1 MTQAVPDIT
10 RSFDHND
17 PDFVADPYPMY
28 TTMRER
34 CPVLRSDRYGGYW
47 ILSRHEDV
55 RDALLD
61 WETFSSAT
69 PGTTTI
75 PTSVRR
81 TFNEIPLEVDP
92 PEQTRYRAIVNPWFS
107 KNTCERLEPQ
117 IRRIATDLIDGFAG
131 DEECDLVQQFAL
143 PLVARSLA
151 VFLHMP
157 ESEAEQWIEWM
168 EGIFHG
174 RLNDPARADRCS
186 RELIQYLDD
195 LAVDRRRSPRDD
207 YFSML
212 ATATF
217 DGRPLTDLEIRGYTV
232 VTFTA
237 GHETTVNGIG
247 NSLWYLS
254 EHPDDRARLIA
265 EPGLLPRAIEEFL
278 RFMSPIQVLGRNATR
293 DLELHGETI
302 HAGDL
307 VAVSYGSANRDE
319 RVFENPDRCII
330 DRHPNRHLAFGTGP
344 HACLGAH
351 LARLEMRVALQEML
365 HRFPDLRV
373 AGPERLVPT
382 PHGDLRGF
390 WSLPARLRA

>member
-1 MTQAVPDIT
+1 MTQAVPDMT

-28 TTMRER
+28 TVMRDH

-107 KNTCERLEPQ
+107 KNSCERLEPE
-117 IRRIATDLIDGFAG
+117 IRRIATELIDAFAG
-131 DEECDLVQQFAL
+131 DDECDLVQQFAL
-143 PLVARSLA
+143 PLVGRSLA

-186 RELIQYLDD
+186 RELIHYLDD
-195 LAVDRRRSPRDD
+195 LAADRRLNPRDD
-207 YFSML
+207 YFSLL
-212 ATATF
+212 ANATF

-254 EHPDDRARLIA
+254 DHRDDRARLIA
-265 EPGLLPRAIEEFL
+265 EPHLLPRAIEEFL

-293 DLELHGETI
+293 DIELHGQAI

-307 VAVSYGSANRDE
+307 VAVSYGSANRDD
-319 RVFENPDRCII
+319 RVFQNPDRCII
-330 DRHPNRHLAFGTGP
+330 DRHPNRHIAFGTGP
-344 HACLGAH
+344 HACIGAH
-351 LARLEMRVALQEML
+351 LARLEMRVALEEML
-365 HRFPDLRV
+365 RRFPDHRV
-373 AGPERLVPT
+373 AEPGRLVPT

-390 WSLPARLRA
+390 WSLPARLRG

>member
-1 MTQAVPDIT
+1 MTQAPDLT
-10 RSFDHND
+10 RPFDHND
-17 PDFVADPYPMY
+17 PGFVADPYPAY
-28 TTMRER
+28 ARMRER
-34 CPVLRSDRYGGYW
+34 CPVLHSERYGGYW
-47 ILSRHEDV
+47 VLTRYDDV
-55 RDALLD
+55 RRGLLD

-69 PGTTTI
+69 PGTTSI

-92 PEQTRYRAIVNPWFS
+92 PEHTRYRAIVTPWFS
-107 KNTCERLEPQ
+107 KTAVERLEPQ
-117 IRRIATDLIDGFAG
+117 IRRIAADLLDAVAG

-143 PLVARSLA
+143 PLVGRSLA
-151 VFLHMP
+151 AFLHMP
-157 ESEAEQWIEWM
+157 QSEAAQWIEWM

-174 RLNDPARADRCS
+174 RLTDPARADRCS
-186 RELIQYLDD
+186 RELIDYLDA
-195 LAVDRRRSPRDD
+195 LAADRRAHPQDD
-207 YFSML
+207 FFSLL

-217 DGRPLTDLEIRGYTV
+217 DGRPLTPLEIRGYTV

-254 EHPDDRARLIA
+254 EHPDDRARLVA
-265 EPGLLPRAIEEFL
+265 EPELLPVAIEEFL
-278 RFMSPIQVLGRNATR
+278 RFLSPIQLLGRNATR
-293 DLELHGETI
+293 DVELHGETI
-302 HAGDL
+302 RAGDV

-319 RVFENPDRCII
+319 RGFDGADRCVI

-351 LARLEMRVALQEML
+351 LARLEMRVAISEML
-365 HRFPDLRV
+365 RRFPDHRV

-390 WSLPARLRA
+390 WSLPARLRG

>member
-1 MTQAVPDIT
+1 MTQAVPDLT

-28 TTMRER
+28 AVMRDR
-34 CPVLRSDRYGGYW
+34 CPLLRSDRYGGYW

-61 WETFSSAT
+61 WETYSSAT

-107 KNTCERLEPQ
+107 KTTCERLEPQ
-117 IRRIATDLIDGFAG
+117 IRRIATELIDGFAG

-143 PLVARSLA
+143 PLVGRSLA

-186 RELIQYLDD
+186 HELIRYLDD
-195 LAVDRRRSPRDD
+195 LAAERRRNPRDD
-207 YFSML
+207 YFSLL

-265 EPGLLPRAIEEFL
+265 EPQLLPRAIEEFL

-293 DLELHGETI
+293 DVDLHGQTI

-319 RVFENPDRCII
+319 QVFESPDRCII
-330 DRHPNRHLAFGTGP
+330 DRHPNRHVAFGTGP

-365 HRFPDLRV
+365 RRFPDHRV
-373 AGPERLVPT
+373 AGAERLVPT

-390 WSLPARLRA
+390 WSLPARLRG